1 MIRMSDINQ
10 KLVGYSIE
18 ESNFKTFVGAYLER
32 LDNVQKNSFAQ
43 LDQLIQNTLDGY
55 DIHVL
60 VLVKELEEVKPQN
73 IDGLV
78 IFNQES
84 TAVRLP
90 NGNYA
95 IKTVIQHIST
105 VDINQRTELFDQTLA
120 YIWKNTHCG
129 FIRINLFHMVN
140 EEGKLKAD
148 PGIKEILKLR
158 KFKWKT
164 LINDSS
170 TGSRYELLEV

>member
-105 VDINQRTELFDQTLA
+105 VDIN
-120 YIWKNTHCG
+120 
-129 FIRINLFHMVN
+129 
-140 EEGKLKAD
+140 
-148 PGIKEILKLR
+148 
-158 KFKWKT
+158 
-164 LINDSS
+164 
-170 TGSRYELLEV
+170 